1 MADLDVA
8 IKILK
13 NKEEYEEDPSEKDL
27 VFMRF
32 IREASK
38 NLINIFRRIFNCKF

>member
-1 MADLDVA
+1 MVDLDVA

-13 NKEEYEEDPSEKDL
+13 NKIEYEEDSSEKDL

-32 IREASK
+32 IREAST
-38 NLINIFRRIFNCKF
+38 